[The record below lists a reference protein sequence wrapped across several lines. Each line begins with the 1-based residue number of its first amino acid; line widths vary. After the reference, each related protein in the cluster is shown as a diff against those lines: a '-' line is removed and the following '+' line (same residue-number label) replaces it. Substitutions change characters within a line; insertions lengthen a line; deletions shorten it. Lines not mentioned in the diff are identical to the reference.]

1 VVYNAWTTSTLDI
14 SVIRSCTPAA
24 LLITLF
30 VFCLY
35 PAVARGDSAT
45 ETHTEFN
52 VQKDIE
58 KRGNIFDLVFG
69 SAPPLATQRGILL
82 IDAYFDKNDNGRR
95 DLGEDSL
102 SKEIFC
108 LVDDIEY
115 NVPAFIPGL
124 AYRGSYKI
132 LCAGERY
139 VPAIKKEELFIERR
153 GQILRVDIPCRL
165 AAGESALLRS
175 KH

>member
-1 VVYNAWTTSTLDI
+1 M
-14 SVIRSCTPAA
+14 RSCSPTVLVAVLVLLWLSPAA
-24 LLITLF
+24 TGS
-30 VFCLY
+30 V
-35 PAVARGDSAT
+35 SAD

-52 VQKDIE
+52 VRKDSE
-58 KRGNIFDLVFG
+58 KKGNIFELVFG
-69 SAPPLATQRGILL
+69 SAPPLATQRGTLL
-82 IDAYFDKNDNGRR
+82 IDAYFDTNDNGSR
-95 DLGEDSL
+95 DPGESAL
-102 SKEIFC
+102 NQEIFC

-139 VPAIKKEELFIERR
+139 EPAIKREDLFIERR
-153 GQILRVDIPCRL
+153 GQIIRVDIPCRK
-165 AAGESALLRS
+165 AAGTAALVQP

>member
-1 VVYNAWTTSTLDI
+1 MIRVGSPATLF
-14 SVIRSCTPAA
+14 
-24 LLITLF
+24 ITFF
-30 VFCLY
+30 VFCLF
-35 PAVARGDSAT
+35 PAVAGYVSAA

-52 VQKDIE
+52 VRKEIE
-58 KRGNIFDLVFG
+58 KSGNIFDLVFG

-82 IDAYFDKNDNGRR
+82 IDAYFDKNDNGSR
-95 DLGEDSL
+95 DPGEDGL
-102 SKEIFC
+102 NKEIFC

-115 NVPAFIPGL
+115 DVPAFIPGL

-139 VPAIKKEELFIERR
+139 VPAIKKNELFIDRR

-165 AAGESALLRS
+165 AAGESALLQS